1 MKRIAAS
8 YVYTGRDIEPIVDGY
23 VEFADDGTIVSVGKS
38 SGKGSEP
45 VFYNGAIIPG
55 LVNSHCHLELS
66 HLQGKFRKGTG
77 MAGFIDQINSLR
89 DSKPREEKI
98 ADARKW
104 LEVLWNQGVSA
115 MADISNCNDTF
126 AMKASSPLYTRTF
139 LEVFGTEPE
148 DCAGVIEDVRRL
160 KAEAD
165 KAGIDAAPTPHSCYT
180 MSPELLT
187 AASAEALKAGYLS
200 YHSQESREEED
211 LMISGTGA
219 LADNYKGRNL
229 STPPVTGKPALM
241 YFLDRLG
248 HVHRPP
254 FEEHVLLVHNV
265 CLTQEAADAAKEV
278 LKNVWWA
285 VCPLSN
291 IFIHEALPPLDLMRR
306 NGLSITIGTDS
317 LSSNDTLDMVKEM
330 YCISENFP
338 HVPFGEIV
346 HWATF
351 NGASFL
357 NKPSFGSLEAG
368 KKPGIV
374 FVENLDG
381 NGRLTPES
389 RSKRIV

>member
-1 MKRIAAS
+1 M
-8 YVYTGRDIEPIVDGY
+8 
-23 VEFADDGTIVSVGKS
+23 
-38 SGKGSEP
+38 
-45 VFYNGAIIPG
+45 
-55 LVNSHCHLELS
+55 
-66 HLQGKFRKGTG
+66 
-77 MAGFIDQINSLR
+77 
-89 DSKPREEKI
+89 
-98 ADARKW
+98 
-104 LEVLWNQGVSA
+104 
-115 MADISNCNDTF
+115 
-126 AMKASSPLYTRTF
+126 
-139 LEVFGTEPE
+139 
-148 DCAGVIEDVRRL
+148 
-160 KAEAD
+160 
-165 KAGIDAAPTPHSCYT
+165 
-180 MSPELLT
+180 
-187 AASAEALKAGYLS
+187 
-200 YHSQESREEED
+200 
-211 LMISGTGA
+211 
-219 LADNYKGRNL
+219 
-229 STPPVTGKPALM
+229 
-241 YFLDRLG
+241 
-248 HVHRPP
+248 
-254 FEEHVLLVHNV
+254 LLVHNV

-338 HVPFGEIV
+338 HVPFGGIV
-346 HWATF
+346 RWATF